1 MQVDM
6 EPTQPIQGDP
16 SPRNSP
22 RESHQIDP
30 GVPVI
35 YDGMDESCSICQEA
49 FTHGDRVCRLSC
61 RHMFHSACWERAQR
75 TYNTS
80 VPVPTTPLYCPNCRG
95 AGNVIAVWNY
105 IDPSRVT
112 QHLGGY
118 QVPNQ
123 LSANTSYH
131 TIGTPPSH
139 SSRSHSI
146 TPRTARSS
154 ESHQTATG
162 SSPGMYYAGTFA
174 YHMHTRLPDG
184 RPSLLVDPGSVGNL
198 CGDKWAKE
206 VAIAASKSGHTPTYE
221 RRPRPLQ
228 VSGVGHGSQSCKYD
242 CKLPVGLRP
251 QNHHNK
257 TSMGHLTIPAVQH
270 SDMPGLLGKM
280 ALKNNRAVW
289 DFVTDQLHF
298 MGPGDYDLMKALPPG
313 TDTFQLE
320 TAPSGHSVLPC
331 CEYTPSS
338 SSSDFT
344 LTLISRTNQ
353 QQEVSPRPPPP
364 SSPPVLPSTTSR
376 AEVLSPPPLHDASS
390 TQ

>member
-1 MQVDM
+1 
-6 EPTQPIQGDP
+6 
-16 SPRNSP
+16 
-22 RESHQIDP
+22 
-30 GVPVI
+30 
-35 YDGMDESCSICQEA
+35 
-49 FTHGDRVCRLSC
+49 
-61 RHMFHSACWERAQR
+61 
-75 TYNTS
+75 
-80 VPVPTTPLYCPNCRG
+80 
-95 AGNVIAVWNY
+95 
-105 IDPSRVT
+105 
-112 QHLGGY
+112 
-118 QVPNQ
+118 
-123 LSANTSYH
+123 
-131 TIGTPPSH
+131 
-139 SSRSHSI
+139 
-146 TPRTARSS
+146 
-154 ESHQTATG
+154 
-162 SSPGMYYAGTFA
+162 
-174 YHMHTRLPDG
+174 MHTRLPDG